1 MNLIDLNI
9 ICEDFDDYIII
20 FYIYKNIKV
29 LSGSIY
35 MCESNYG
42 MKLVKFVYEMYIVEI
57 IWGNRN
63 W

>member
-42 MKLVKFVYEMYIVEI
+42 MKLVNFVYEMYC
-57 IWGNRN
+57 GNNMRK
-63 W
+63 